1 MERRQHSLAKVLT
14 LLFRAHPWH
23 GIELGAE
30 APEVVPVYV
39 EMLPTDT
46 IKYELDKTTGF
57 LKVDRPQRF
66 SAQCPALY
74 GLIPQTLCGHNTAA
88 YCQEKTGREGIEGD
102 DDPLDICVL
111 SERPINR
118 ANIILKARPIGGLRM
133 IDGGEVDDKLI
144 AVLENDLSYGHWRDI
159 SDCPENMLERFEHYF
174 LTYKE
179 MPGATSRQVEIT
191 HVYGRDEAH
200 EVIRRS
206 RVDYLDRFADLRES
220 FDRLVGEHDING
232 LSAK

>member
-1 MERRQHSLAKVLT
+1 MVERRQHSLAKVLT

-23 GIELGAE
+23 GIELGPE
-30 APEVVPVYV
+30 APEVIPVYV

-46 IKYELDKTTGF
+46 VKYELDKSTGF

-74 GLIPQTLCGHNTAA
+74 GLIPQTLCGPKTAA
-88 YCQEKTGREGIEGD
+88 YCQEKTGRVGIEGD

-118 ANIILKARPIGGLRM
+118 ADIILKARPIGGLRM

-179 MPGATSRQVEIT
+179 MPGATQRQVEIT
-191 HVYGRDEAH
+191 HIYGRDEAH

-206 RVDYLDRFADLRES
+206 RVDYQERFADLRSS
-220 FDRLVGEHDING
+220 FDRLIGED
-232 LSAK
+232 

>member
-1 MERRQHSLAKVLT
+1 MKKKRPAPRKEPPISNNLHR
-14 LLFRAHPWH
+14 LFRSHPWH
-23 GIELGAE
+23 GIDIGNQ

-46 IKYELDKTTGF
+46 VKYELDKTTGF

-66 SAQCPALY
+66 SAQCPSLY
-74 GLIPQTLCGHNTAA
+74 GLIPQTLCGEQAA
-88 YCQEKTGREGIEGD
+88 DYCEEKTGRHGLHGD

-118 ANIILKARPIGGLRM
+118 SDILLKARPIGGLRM

-144 AVLENDLSYGHWRDI
+144 AVLENDLSYGHWRNI

-179 MPGATSRQVEIT
+179 MPGAESRRVQIT
-191 HVYGRDEAH
+191 HIYGREESH
-200 EVIRRS
+200 EVIRRC
-206 RVDYLDRFADLRES
+206 RTDYRERFADLQSLMEQ
-220 FDRLVGEHDING
+220 LTI
-232 LSAK
+232 